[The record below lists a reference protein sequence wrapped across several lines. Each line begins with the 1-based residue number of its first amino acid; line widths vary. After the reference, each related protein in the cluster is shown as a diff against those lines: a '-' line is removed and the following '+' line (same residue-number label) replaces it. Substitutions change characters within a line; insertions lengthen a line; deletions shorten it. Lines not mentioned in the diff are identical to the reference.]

1 MQRTAVSTDVHGG
14 VDVTGRRAS
23 IARVGA
29 LLLAIS
35 AMAAALLVV
44 SPPSAEL
51 VGTGSAQ
58 VPPVT
63 LVGPTRT
70 ARAHLQDI
78 SGDGITGSVNFEDD
92 GTRLQVTGQ
101 ARGFVRERRYF
112 SLVYGVRSQ
121 GPGEGSNP
129 CGRDDTL
136 NFEQM
141 LVAEWL
147 PASGTQRTLATV
159 TPKLTVG
166 LEQIRTVS
174 IRQLTAPLLPDVTQD
189 FPPQAFELRSCGL
202 IKRTN

>member
-1 MQRTAVSTDVHGG
+1 MDADGG
-14 VDVTGRRAS
+14 AAVTGRGRPVV
-23 IARVGA
+23 RVGA
-29 LLLAIS
+29 LLLTIS
-35 AMAAALLVV
+35 AIAAALLVV

-51 VGTGSAQ
+51 VATGNAQ
-58 VPPVT
+58 A

-70 ARAHLQDI
+70 AKANLVSI
-78 SGDGITGSVNFEDD
+78 SNSGIRGNVWFEDD
-92 GTRLQVTGQ
+92 GTRLEVTGS
-101 ARGFVRERRYF
+101 ARGFIPQRRYF
-112 SLVYGVRSQ
+112 TLVYGVKSQ
-121 GPGEGSNP
+121 APGEGSNP

-147 PASGTQRTLATV
+147 PAGGRTRTLATPA
-159 TPKLTVG
+159 PKLTVG

-202 IKRTN
+202 IQPTN